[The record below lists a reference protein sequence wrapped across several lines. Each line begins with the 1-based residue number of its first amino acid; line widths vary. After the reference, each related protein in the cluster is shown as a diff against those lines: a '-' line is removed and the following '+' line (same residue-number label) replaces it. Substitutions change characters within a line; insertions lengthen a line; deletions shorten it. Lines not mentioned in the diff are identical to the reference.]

1 MFSNR
6 LTLLIT
12 AILHGRSAQYT
23 LESLT
28 SGRQD
33 PQPALDN
40 SLFLKRDACSDAFGA
55 GTSNSIC
62 APSSTLCCVRDGQ
75 QFPSCQQFQGRGW
88 CCVGSCSELN
98 SVTCTSSG
106 NDTQIACCPEFTTCV
121 NGYNV
126 RCQIS
131 YTALQD
137 MAMTTKPAIGSST
150 KAINS
155 VSVSVSASTSVSPSS
170 TKTLPTPS
178 AEQTNH
184 SSGISSGT
192 LAGSVVGAVVGVLAA
207 AGAAFYFVRRRWN
220 AKETFAHKS
229 ENHYT
234 QARVQDLY
242 PNLGYPKYELQ
253 AADASGQ
260 RLEPI
265 ELDGSRVSR

>member
-1 MFSNR
+1 MFFNR

-23 LESLT
+23 LESLI

-75 QFPSCQQFQGRGW
+75 QFPSCQQFQDRA
-88 CCVGSCSELN
+88 VSCSELN

-106 NDTQIACCPEFTTCV
+106 NDTQIACCPESTTCV

-137 MAMTTKPAIGSST
+137 IAVTTTPAIISST

-155 VSVSVSASTSVSPSS
+155 VSVSVSASTSVTPSS
-170 TKTLPTPS
+170 TETLPSPS
-178 AEQTNH
+178 AEQTNP

-207 AGAAFYFVRRRWN
+207 AGAAFYFVRRRRI
-220 AKETFAHKS
+220 AKETLAHKR
-229 ENHYT
+229 ENYYT
-234 QARVQDLY
+234 QAPFQDLY

-253 AADASGQ
+253 AADAPGQ